1 METVKNL
8 YETDFNLWLEETAR
22 LLKENKFEQLD
33 IENLIEEIE
42 AVGRSE
48 KKGFRSNLEILLLHL
63 LKWKYQ
69 QNQRSGSWERSIIE
83 HRNRVL
89 DELQDSP
96 SYKPY
101 YEQIFNKCYQNA
113 RKYAEAETG
122 LSIKTFP
129 EICPFS
135 KIEVLTIDYLP
146 EDNKNK
152 IRLGSEVHF
161 LFLSLLLIPP
171 SPLNKGGSSI
181 SSGKGRQKISNDQDF

>member
-1 METVKNL
+1 M
-8 YETDFNLWLEETAR
+8 
-22 LLKENKFEQLD
+22 LKENKFEQLD

-42 AVGRSE
+42 AMRRSE

-69 QNQRSGSWERSIIE
+69 QNKRSGSWKRSIIE
-83 HRNRVL
+83 DRNRIL

-146 EDNKNK
+146 EDNKN
-152 IRLGSEVHF
+152 
-161 LFLSLLLIPP
+161 
-171 SPLNKGGSSI
+171 
-181 SSGKGRQKISNDQDF
+181 

>member
-1 METVKNL
+1 METVKTL

-22 LLKENKFEQLD
+22 LLKENKLEQLD

-42 AVGRSE
+42 AMGRSE
-48 KKGFRSNLEILLLHL
+48 KRGFCSNLEQLLLHL

-69 QNQRSGSWERSIIE
+69 LNKRSGSWESYIIE
-83 HRNRVL
+83 HRNRML
-89 DELQDSP
+89 DDLEDSP

-101 YEQIFNKCYQNA
+101 YEQIFDKCYQNA

-135 KIEVLTIDYLP
+135 KIEVLTLDYLP
-146 EDNKNK
+146 QDDKN
-152 IRLGSEVHF
+152 
-161 LFLSLLLIPP
+161 
-171 SPLNKGGSSI
+171 
-181 SSGKGRQKISNDQDF
+181 

>member
-22 LLKENKFEQLD
+22 LLKENNFEQLD

-42 AVGRSE
+42 AMGRSE
-48 KKGFRSNLEILLLHL
+48 KREFCSHLEILLLHL

-69 QNQRSGSWERSIIE
+69 QNKRSGSWKRSILE
-83 HRNRVL
+83 HRNRIL
-89 DELQDSP
+89 EELQDSP

-101 YEQIFNKCYQNA
+101 YEQIFDKCYKNA
-113 RKYAEAETG
+113 RKYAEAEIG

-146 EDNKNK
+146 EDNNNY
-152 IRLGSEVHF
+152 IG
-161 LFLSLLLIPP
+161 
-171 SPLNKGGSSI
+171 
-181 SSGKGRQKISNDQDF
+181 